1 MDIYTNYSIKPWN
14 ELTFTDDYMFK
25 LVMSKHPKFIKKLLE
40 IILQVKVR
48 DIRFHETEKTF
59 KESYDGHGIRFDLY
73 VEDSDNTM
81 YDIEMQIG
89 YYNSNDLAKRM
100 RFYQGIFD
108 VDSLK
113 AGQRYT
119 LLKKSIIIFLCP
131 FKFLNGERSLYTF
144 NTYCQQDKSL
154 LLPDETTKIVVSSAG
169 NRTTDTPKALI
180 PILDYMNGKSA
191 NSNFTKAIDD
201 AIKEEKNIETE
212 RMSYMTYEMKLQEM
226 QDFGYN
232 KGKAEGKIEGKIEGQ
247 IEGKIE
253 GKFEGKIESIKELM
267 RNLNLSPE
275 KAMKALGIAPSEFNR
290 YISLL

>member
-1 MDIYTNYSIKPWN
+1 MDVYTNSSLKSWD

-40 IILQVKVR
+40 IILQIKVR
-48 DIRFHETEKTF
+48 DIRFHETEKNL

-73 VEDSDNTM
+73 VEDSDNTI
-81 YDIEMQIG
+81 YDIEMQVG
-89 YYNSNDLAKRM
+89 YYSSNALAKRM

-113 AGQRYT
+113 AGQSYT

-131 FKFLNGERSLYTF
+131 FKFLNGKRSLYTF
-144 NTYCQQDKSL
+144 NSYCLQDKSL
-154 LLPDETTKIVVSSAG
+154 LLPDETTKIIVSSAG
-169 NRTTDTPKALI
+169 NRTPDTQKALI

-191 NSNFTKAIDD
+191 SSNFTKAIDD
-201 AIKEEKNIETE
+201 AIKKEKNIETE

-232 KGKAEGKIEGKIEGQ
+232 KGKIEGRAELITNMLKNQMKPEQIAKIANMTVEQ
-247 IEGKIE
+247 IISIGK
-253 GKFEGKIESIKELM
+253 
-267 RNLNLSPE
+267 
-275 KAMKALGIAPSEFNR
+275 KAAVL
-290 YISLL
+290 

>member
-1 MDIYTNYSIKPWN
+1 M
-14 ELTFTDDYMFK
+14 
-25 LVMSKHPKFIKKLLE
+25 
-40 IILQVKVR
+40 
-48 DIRFHETEKTF
+48 
-59 KESYDGHGIRFDLY
+59 
-73 VEDSDNTM
+73 
-81 YDIEMQIG
+81 
-89 YYNSNDLAKRM
+89 
-100 RFYQGIFD
+100 
-108 VDSLK
+108 
-113 AGQRYT
+113 
-119 LLKKSIIIFLCP
+119 
-131 FKFLNGERSLYTF
+131 
-144 NTYCQQDKSL
+144 

-232 KGKAEGKIEGKIEGQ
+232 KGKTEGK

>member
-1 MDIYTNYSIKPWN
+1 M
-14 ELTFTDDYMFK
+14 
-25 LVMSKHPKFIKKLLE
+25 
-40 IILQVKVR
+40 
-48 DIRFHETEKTF
+48 
-59 KESYDGHGIRFDLY
+59 
-73 VEDSDNTM
+73 
-81 YDIEMQIG
+81 
-89 YYNSNDLAKRM
+89 
-100 RFYQGIFD
+100 
-108 VDSLK
+108 
-113 AGQRYT
+113 
-119 LLKKSIIIFLCP
+119 
-131 FKFLNGERSLYTF
+131 
-144 NTYCQQDKSL
+144 

-201 AIKEEKNIETE
+201 AITEEKNIETE

-232 KGKAEGKIEGKIEGQ
+232 KGKAEGK

>member
-1 MDIYTNYSIKPWN
+1 
-14 ELTFTDDYMFK
+14 
-25 LVMSKHPKFIKKLLE
+25 MSKHPKFIKKLLE

-48 DIRFHETEKTF
+48 DIRFHETEKNL

-73 VEDSDNTM
+73 VEDSDNTI
-81 YDIEMQIG
+81 YDIEMQVG
-89 YYNSNDLAKRM
+89 YYSSNALAKRM

-113 AGQRYT
+113 AGQSYT

-131 FKFLNGERSLYTF
+131 FKFLNGKRSLYTF
-144 NTYCQQDKSL
+144 NSYCLQDKSL
-154 LLPDETTKIVVSSAG
+154 LFPDETTKIIVSSAG
-169 NRTTDTPKALI
+169 NRTPDTPKALI
-180 PILDYMNGKSA
+180 PVLDYMNGKSA
-191 NSNFTKAIDD
+191 SSRFTKAIDE
-201 AIKEEKNIETE
+201 AIKKEKNIETE

-232 KGKAEGKIEGKIEGQ
+232 K
-247 IEGKIE
+247 GKIE

-275 KAMKALGIAPSEFNR
+275 KAMKALGIAPSEFSQ
-290 YISLL
+290 YLALL